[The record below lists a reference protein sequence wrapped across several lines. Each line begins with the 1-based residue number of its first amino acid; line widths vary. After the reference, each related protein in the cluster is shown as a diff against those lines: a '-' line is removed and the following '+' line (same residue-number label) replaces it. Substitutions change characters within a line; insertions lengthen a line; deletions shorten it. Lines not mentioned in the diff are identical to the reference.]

1 MMNKLTLLIKL
12 LPYGCIV
19 ITGLALYFAYHC
31 WQGEQL
37 AMAKTVAL
45 EAQFNAYKQ
54 GNNAIK
60 LIESNILETI
70 KDEQVKTD
78 SLRDDVDN
86 GLVELRIK
94 VATLERNSAA
104 TGDIADKALRL
115 AKSSQQDYYRL
126 THAISYNQAL
136 IEGWQQYYCQV
147 IAPQN
152 NTLFMCNK

>member
-1 MMNKLTLLIKL
+1 MPKWNIPLL
-12 LPYGCIV
+12 V
-19 ITGLALYFAYHC
+19 ISIFISYFAYHC
-31 WQGEQL
+31 WQGEKR
-37 AMAKTVAL
+37 AMAKMVAL

-115 AKSSQQDYYRL
+115 AKSSQQDYYHL
-126 THAISYNQAL
+126 THAIRYNQTL

-152 NTLFMCNK
+152 NTQFMCD